1 MNSENILI
9 KVEDIKA
16 YIESGILELY
26 VLGDLNHRE
35 RTEVEN
41 MLVKYPELK
50 AELNLIEEALALYA
64 EKTAIEAP
72 GYMRDR
78 IIGSIEKD
86 IRDNSDNITGNET
99 DDKKVISHKQFN
111 FYKYAFAACLILL
124 LVSTYLLYSL
134 NGKLQQSNAQIA
146 SLQTEKQ
153 QFAKTVSFKNGELE
167 VFQDAS
173 FKFLNLQGTGKVPN
187 AKLTIAWS
195 PVKRKVWID
204 LKSIQM
210 PINDKSHQYQLWA
223 IVKGKP
229 IDLGVFDKTAD
240 TTKDMKEMKPI
251 ELADTFA
258 VTLEPQG
265 GSAVPTMDQMM
276 VIGKF

>member
-26 VLGDLNHRE
+26 VLGDLNHEE
-35 RTEVEN
+35 RTEVES

-50 AELNLIEEALALYA
+50 FELNAIEDAMVDYA
-64 EKTAIEAP
+64 QKTAVEP
-72 GYMRDR
+72 PTYMRDR
-78 IIGSIEKD
+78 ILGSLDHELS
-86 IRDNSDNITGNET
+86 DNSSINESSN
-99 DDKKVISHKQFN
+99 KKVVNLKQYN
-111 FYKYAFAACLILL
+111 FYKFAFAACLALL
-124 LVSTYLLYSL
+124 LLSVYLLISL
-134 NGKLQQSNAQIA
+134 NSKLQQTNAQIA
-146 SLQTEKQ
+146 SLQSEKQ

-173 FKFLNLQGTGKVPN
+173 FRFLNLQGTAKVPN

-204 LKSIQM
+204 LKSVQM
-210 PINDKSHQYQLWA
+210 PINDEKHQYQLWA
-223 IVKGKP
+223 LVKGKP
-229 IDLGVFDKTAD
+229 VDLGVFNKTAD
-240 TTKDMKEMKPI
+240 STSDMKEMKSV
-251 ELADTFA
+251 ELAEAFA

>member
-26 VLGDLNHRE
+26 VLGDLNHEE
-35 RTEVEN
+35 RTEVEI

-50 AELNLIEEALALYA
+50 FELNAIEDAMVDYA
-64 EKTAIEAP
+64 QKTAVEP
-72 GYMRDR
+72 PTYMRDR
-78 IIGSIEKD
+78 ILGSLDHELS
-86 IRDNSDNITGNET
+86 DNSSINESSN
-99 DDKKVISHKQFN
+99 KKVVNLKQYN
-111 FYKYAFAACLILL
+111 FYKFAFAACLALL
-124 LVSTYLLYSL
+124 LLSIYLLISL
-134 NGKLQQSNAQIA
+134 NSKLQQTNAQIA
-146 SLQTEKQ
+146 SLQSEKQ

-173 FKFLNLQGTGKVPN
+173 FRFLNLQGTPKVPN

-195 PVKRKVWID
+195 PLKRKVWID
-204 LKSIQM
+204 LKSVQM
-210 PINDKSHQYQLWA
+210 PVNDKNHQYQLWA
-223 IVKGKP
+223 LVKGKP
-229 IDLGVFDKTAD
+229 ISLGVFNKTAD
-240 TTKDMKEMKPI
+240 STSDMKEMKSV
-251 ELADTFA
+251 ELAEAFA

-265 GSAVPTMDQMM
+265 GSVVPTMDQMM